1 MSCPDNYAKS
11 TANKNIQI
19 IRIIVLSAAIR
30 VSSVVTSR
38 YATALLDLAADKKK
52 VEKVEADMKDLGAM
66 LDASSELRDLVHD
79 PRISKSTQKKV
90 IADVVKKA
98 KFQDI
103 TNNFLNVLIE
113 NRRLN
118 ILEAVIKRVHQELA
132 AMRGERIAKIKVAQD
147 LTQKQIK
154 ELEASLAKASGSTV
168 TLDIQVDPALLG
180 GMVITLDSRMID
192 DSVAGKLERLKLAM
206 SRGSNENQ
214 VKNLSEVV

>member
-1 MSCPDNYAKS
+1 MS
-11 TANKNIQI
+11 
-19 IRIIVLSAAIR
+19 SATS

-38 YATALLDLAADKKK
+38 YAKAILDLATEKKK
-52 VEKVEADMKDLGAM
+52 VEQVEADMKDLSAM
-66 LDASSELRDLVHD
+66 LEASDELRALVHD
-79 PRISKSTQKKV
+79 PRISKAKQQ
-90 IADVVKKA
+90 DVVKALVSKA

-103 TNNFLNVLIE
+103 TSNFLNVLIE

-118 ILEAVIKRVHQELA
+118 ILGAVIKRVHQDLA
-132 AMRGERIAKIKVAQD
+132 KMRGERVAKIKVAQD
-147 LTQKQIK
+147 MSAKQIK

-168 TLDIQVDPALLG
+168 TLDIQVDPSLLG

-214 VKNLSEVV
+214 VQNLSEVV

>member
-1 MSCPDNYAKS
+1 MS
-11 TANKNIQI
+11 
-19 IRIIVLSAAIR
+19 SATR

-38 YATALLDLAADKKK
+38 YAKAILDLATEKKK
-52 VEKVEADMKDLGAM
+52 IEKIEADMKDLGAM
-66 LDASSELRDLVHD
+66 LEASDELRALVHD
-79 PRISKSTQKKV
+79 PRISKAKQQ
-90 IADVVKKA
+90 DVVNALVSKA
-98 KFQDI
+98 KLQDI
-103 TNNFLNVLIE
+103 TSNFLNVLIE

-118 ILEAVIKRVHQELA
+118 ILGAVITRIHQDLA
-132 AMRGERIAKIKVAQD
+132 KMRGERVAKIKVAQD
-147 LTQKQIK
+147 MSPKQIQ

-214 VKNLSEVV
+214 VQNLSEVV